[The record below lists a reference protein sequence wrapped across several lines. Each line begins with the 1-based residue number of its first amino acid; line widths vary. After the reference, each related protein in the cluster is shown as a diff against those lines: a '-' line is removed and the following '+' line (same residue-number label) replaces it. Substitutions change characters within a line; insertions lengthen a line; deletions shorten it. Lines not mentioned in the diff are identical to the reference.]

1 MTDPI
6 GDIIIQ
12 DGKKY
17 VTLSNLRSVMISQK
31 AQPKDKGK
39 RKMYTKM

>member
-1 MTDPI
+1 MTGPI

-12 DGKKY
+12 DRIKY
-17 VTLSNLRSVMISQK
+17 VTLSNLRSVMTSQN

-39 RKMYTKM
+39 RKM